1 MTMLRNSEKYQVADE
16 EKEGDRE
23 RLRLK
28 VKRESILVVAA
39 RTFATQH
46 E

>member
-1 MTMLRNSEKYQVADE
+1 MRMQRNIENDQVADE
-16 EKEGDRE
+16 EKEGDSG

-28 VKRESILVVAA
+28 VKTESTLVVAA